1 MILAMGNYMN
11 KGNQRVGEAAGFKIS
26 FISQV
31 GQKKY
36 FIKMLTIQLS
46 IVGNMGI
53 LDILLT
59 LFVFII
65 FFCSCQIYLSIYEN
79 INANYD

>member
-31 GQKKY
+31 GKKKL
-36 FIKMLTIQLS
+36 IC
-46 IVGNMGI
+46 N
-53 LDILLT
+53 
-59 LFVFII
+59 
-65 FFCSCQIYLSIYEN
+65 
-79 INANYD
+79 